1 MTQTQPGGKI
11 AYDVNENPP
20 VWMSLFLGFTHVALI
35 FDAIVFIPNIIG
47 KTTGI
52 PPEQVEYLAF
62 TSIIIAAIAVLIQT
76 LRVGSI
82 GCGYVLFAGSYSAF
96 LVCSLDAVNMGG
108 LPLMA
113 AMGILAAPMVFLYA
127 YFLRYLRHIVT
138 PVIGGTVI
146 MLVAMGLIPI
156 GLDLWMGGD
165 THLPSFGSGASYLTG
180 TVTIVTLMVLMI
192 TGNRV
197 IRLWT
202 PIIGMGI
209 GYLTAWSFGLLELTH
224 FHNVPLFGL
233 PQGHWPSITLD
244 LEIKHLPLATAF
256 LMVALVSAIEGTGNI
271 MLVQKVSE
279 RDFHKIRY
287 DRVQGGLFCDGLA
300 KLLAGAVGTT
310 PNATYCDNI
319 PLMEMTGVASRRI
332 GICGAAILLCAA
344 FMPKIGG
351 LILDMPP
358 PVVGGILMVIAAMLF
373 YAGISLVQS
382 SGMTFQKGLIMGF
395 SLCAGLVA
403 DSGQFFPNLMPVYM
417 KPLLGNGVAVGGFSA
432 FFLNT
437 LMYVMPK
444 PRRVFSVP
452 ADMAGLTD
460 LMKALEG
467 SVKKL
472 KLTDREYIKL
482 QLACEEAFLHM
493 ISHEHR
499 EGEIILKINRDEDVL
514 FVELI
519 SGAAIEDIDQIVR
532 PPRSLDA
539 GIDEMSKLG
548 LLVLQNTVMD
558 LRHIQIS
565 GYAYISFF
573 ISA

>member
-1 MTQTQPGGKI
+1 
-11 AYDVNENPP
+11 
-20 VWMSLFLGFTHVALI
+20 MSLFLGFTHVVLI

-47 KTTGI
+47 KATGL

-62 TSIIIAAIAVLIQT
+62 TSIIIAAVAVLVQT
-76 LRVGSI
+76 LRIGTI
-82 GCGYVLFAGSYSAF
+82 GCGYVIFAGSYSAF
-96 LVCSLDAVNMGG
+96 LACSLDAVNMGG
-108 LPLMA
+108 LPLLA
-113 AMGILAAPMVFLYA
+113 TMGILCAPMVFLYA
-127 YFLRYLRHIVT
+127 YFLRFLRHIVT
-138 PVIGGTVI
+138 PVVGGTVI

-156 GLDLWMGGD
+156 SIDLWMGGD
-165 THLPSFGSGASYLTG
+165 SSLPSFGSSACYLTG
-180 TVTIVTLMVLMI
+180 TVTIATLMVLMI
-192 TGNRV
+192 TGNKT

-202 PIIGMGI
+202 PIIGMGV
-209 GYLTAWSFGLLELTH
+209 GYVTAWSFGLLELAH
-224 FHNVPLFGL
+224 FNSAPLFGL
-233 PQGHWPSITLD
+233 PQGHWPGIALD
-244 LEIKHLPLATAF
+244 LEIKHIPLAAVF
-256 LMVALVSAIEGTGNI
+256 MMVALVSAIEGTGNI
-271 MLVQKVSE
+271 MLVQQVSE
-279 RDFHKIRY
+279 RNFHKVRY

-300 KLLAGAVGTT
+300 KMLAGLVGTP
-310 PNATYCDNI
+310 PNSTYCDNI
-319 PLMEMTGVASRRI
+319 PLIEMTGVSSRRI

-358 PVVGGILMVIAAMLF
+358 PVVGGVLIVIAAMLF

-395 SLCAGLVA
+395 SLCVGLVA
-403 DSGQFFPNLMPVYM
+403 ESGIFFPDLIPIYL
-417 KPLLGNGVAVGGFSA
+417 KPLLENGVAVGGFSA

-437 LMYVMPK
+437 LVHVMPK
-444 PRRVFSVP
+444 ARRVFPIP
-452 ADMAGLTD
+452 AEVAGLTE
-460 LMKALEG
+460 LMNILEQ
-467 SVKKL
+467 SIKKL
-472 KLTDREYIKL
+472 KLTDREYGKL

-493 ISHEHR
+493 ISYEN
-499 EGEIILKINRDEDVL
+499 EGGEIIFKINRDEDVL

-519 SGAAIEDIDQIVR
+519 SGEAIEDIDQIVR

-539 GIDEMSKLG
+539 STDEMSKLG